1 MVKENPFEI
10 AKQQIEIA
18 AKKAEIDEAMVEWL
32 KKPRREL
39 TVNFPVK
46 MDDGS
51 TKIFTGYRVQ
61 HSMARGPCKGGIRYH
76 PDVTLDEVRALAIWM
91 TMKTAVVGIPYSG
104 AKGGVICN
112 PKEMSQGELERLTR
126 RYTSEI
132 SIIIGPERDIPAPD
146 VYTNPQTMAWIM
158 DTYSM
163 NKGYA
168 VPAIVTGKPLSIG
181 GSQGRAEATGR
192 GVMFTVREAL
202 KHLNYKVLAP
212 NNWHKKVEVGEVNIA
227 DGDEGTGYRI
237 DGATVA
243 VQGFGNVGYVSAN
256 LLRRKGAK
264 VIAVSDSKGGVLNPE
279 GLDVDKLIKYKGKT
293 GSVLGFEGTEEID
306 GMDLLELDCDVLIPA
321 ALENQITK
329 DNADNIKAKIVAEG
343 ANGPTTP
350 EADKIL
356 FEKKVFLIP
365 DILANAGGVVVSYFE
380 WVQGLQQHFWS
391 ERDIN
396 VKLRDIMVDAFN
408 RVLEVSKDKK
418 VNMREA
424 AYILALKEVVDAIKI
439 RGIYP

>member
-1 MVKENPFEI
+1 MEENPYEI

-18 AKKAEIDEAMVEWL
+18 AKKAGIDNAMVEWL
-32 KKPRREL
+32 KKTRREL

-51 TKIFTGYRVQ
+51 TQIFTGYRVQ

-112 PKEMSQGELERLTR
+112 PKKMSQGELERLTR

-163 NKGYA
+163 NKGYS
-168 VPAIVTGKPLSIG
+168 VPAVVTGKPLSIG

-202 KHLNYKVLAP
+202 KHLDYKVLAP
-212 NNWHKKVEVGEVNIA
+212 NQWHKKVKAEENN
-227 DGDEGTGYRI
+227 DGDEGTGYKI

-243 VQGFGNVGYVSAN
+243 VQGFGNVGSVSAN
-256 LLRRKGAK
+256 LLQGKGAK
-264 VIAVSDSKGGVLNPE
+264 VIAVSDSKGGVLNPT
-279 GLDVDKLIKYKGKT
+279 GLNINKLIEYKKRN
-293 GSVLGFEGTEEID
+293 GSVIGFADTEKID
-306 GMDLLELDCDVLIPA
+306 GMNLLELECDVLIPA
-321 ALENQITK
+321 ALENQITE

-356 FEKKVFLIP
+356 FEKNVFLIP

-380 WVQGLQQHFWS
+380 WVQSLQQLCWS
-391 ERDIN
+391 ERDVN
-396 VKLRDIMVDAFN
+396 VKLREIMVNAFN
-408 RVLEVSKDKK
+408 NVLEVSKEKK
-418 VNMREA
+418 VDMREA
-424 AYILALKEVVDAIKI
+424 AYILALKKVVEALEI

>member
-1 MVKENPFEI
+1 MEENPYEI

-18 AKKAEIDEAMVEWL
+18 ARKAGIDNSIVEWL
-32 KKPRREL
+32 KKSRREL

-46 MDDGS
+46 MDDGT

-76 PDVTLDEVRALAIWM
+76 PDVTLDEIRALAIWM

-112 PKEMSQGELERLTR
+112 PKKMSQDELERLTR

-163 NKGYA
+163 NKGYS
-168 VPAIVTGKPLSIG
+168 VPAVVTGKPLSIG

-202 KHLNYKVLAP
+202 KHLDYKVLTP
-212 NNWHKKVEVGEVNIA
+212 NQWHKKVKTEENN

-243 VQGFGNVGYVSAN
+243 VQGFGNVGSVSAN
-256 LLRRKGAK
+256 LLRHKGAK

-279 GLDVDKLIKYKGKT
+279 GLDIDKLVEYKKRS
-293 GSVLGFEGTEEID
+293 GSVLDFENTEKID
-306 GMDLLELDCDVLIPA
+306 GMDLLELECDVLIPA
-321 ALENQITK
+321 ALENQITE
-329 DNADNIKAKIVAEG
+329 DNADNIKSKIVAEG

-356 FEKKVFLIP
+356 FEKKVFLVP

-380 WVQGLQQHFWS
+380 WVQSLQQLCWS
-391 ERDIN
+391 ERDVN

-408 RVLEVSKDKK
+408 SVLEVSKDKK
-418 VNMREA
+418 VDMREA
-424 AYILALKEVVDAIKI
+424 AYILALKKVAEALEI
-439 RGIYP
+439 RGVYP

>member
-1 MVKENPFEI
+1 MKENPYEI

-18 AKKAEIDEAMVEWL
+18 AKKAGIDEAMVEWL

-112 PKEMSQGELERLTR
+112 PKKMSQDELERLTR

-163 NKGYA
+163 NKGYS
-168 VPAIVTGKPLSIG
+168 VPAVVTGKPLSIG

-192 GVMFTVREAL
+192 GVMFSVREAL
-202 KHLNYKVLAP
+202 KYLDYKVLA
-212 NNWHKKVEVGEVNIA
+212 
-227 DGDEGTGYRI
+227 
-237 DGATVA
+237 
-243 VQGFGNVGYVSAN
+243 
-256 LLRRKGAK
+256 
-264 VIAVSDSKGGVLNPE
+264 KGGVLNPE
-279 GLDVDKLIKYKGKT
+279 GLDIVKLVEYKKRT
-293 GSVLGFEGTEEID
+293 GSVIGFEDTEKID

-321 ALENQITK
+321 ALENQITE

-380 WVQGLQQHFWS
+380 WVQSLQQLCWS
-391 ERDIN
+391 ERDVN

-408 RVLEVSKDKK
+408 SVLEVSKDKK
-418 VNMREA
+418 VDMREA
-424 AYILALKEVVDAIKI
+424 AYILALKKVVEALEI
-439 RGIYP
+439 RGVYP

>member
-1 MVKENPFEI
+1 MLEENPFEI

-18 AKKAEIDEAMVEWL
+18 AKKAGIDEAMVEWL

-91 TMKTAVVGIPYSG
+91 TMKTAVVDIPYSG

-132 SIIIGPERDIPAPD
+132 SIIIGPDRDIPAPD
-146 VYTNPQTMAWIM
+146 VYTNPQTMAWMM

-163 NKGYA
+163 NKGYS

-181 GSQGRAEATGR
+181 GSFGRAEATGR
-192 GVMFTVREAL
+192 GVMFSVREAL

-212 NNWHKKVEVGEVNIA
+212 NQWHKKDKAGEANIA

-237 DGATVA
+237 DGATTA
-243 VQGFGNVGYVSAN
+243 VQGFGNVGSVSAN
-256 LLRRKGAK
+256 LLRGKGAK

-279 GLDVDKLIKYKGKT
+279 GLDVNNLIEYKKRT
-293 GSVLGFEGTEEID
+293 GSVLDFEGSEEIN
-306 GMDLLELDCDVLIPA
+306 GNDLLELECDVLIPA
-321 ALENQITK
+321 ALENQITE

-396 VKLRDIMVDAFN
+396 VKLRNIMVNAFN
-408 RVLEVSKDKK
+408 NVLEVSKDKK
-418 VNMREA
+418 VDMREA
-424 AYILALKEVVDAIKI
+424 AYILALKKVVDAIKI